1 MQHLPIAGRG
11 ARRTA
16 SILKCGIV
24 SKYLD
29 KSGVYHFG
37 VPFING
43 VVDFPNRI
51 ERTAL
56 GTVAIGRLIEVRF
69 KNRFEPP
76 AQSNGVIW
84 TRTLPPASA
93 CLTT

>member
-1 MQHLPIAGRG
+1 VRDRIE
-11 ARRTA
+11 
-16 SILKCGIV
+16 ILGQI
-24 SKYLD
+24 
-29 KSGVYHFG
+29 GVYHFG

-69 KNRFEPP
+69 KNRFEHQRKAMGLFGLEPC
-76 AQSNGVIW
+76 
-84 TRTLPPASA
+84 RRHPPASQ
-93 CLTT
+93 T